1 MSIINASLIVVGL
14 SLVGVLGDYFIKL
27 SGHSEI
33 KYVDLKWFI
42 IGFAVYASTAI
53 GWFFVMKHIKLST
66 LGVLYGVTTVI
77 ALTLVGVLFF
87 KEHLNTYEII
97 VIIAGV
103 SSIILL
109 SRFG

>member
-1 MSIINASLIVVGL
+1 MSIINASLIIIGL

-27 SGHSEI
+27 SGNSEI
-33 KYVDLKWFI
+33 KYVDLKLFI
-42 IGFAVYASTAI
+42 IGFVVYASTAI

-66 LGVLYGVTTVI
+66 LGVIYGGTTVV
-77 ALTLVGVLFF
+77 ALTIVGVLFF
-87 KEHLNTYEII
+87 KEHLNIYEII
-97 VIIAGV
+97 GIIAGV